1 MPTNA
6 MTTCL
11 WFDGTAEQ
19 AAQFYVATF
28 PDSAITRINRAP
40 MDYPS
45 GKAGDVLTVEF
56 TLRGQSFM
64 GLNGGPHFT
73 FNEAVSFQVHTDD
86 QDETDRYWEALTADG
101 GAESACSWC
110 KDKFGVSWQIVPRQ
124 LTAAMNSADPAVA
137 QRAMAAMM
145 TMTKIDI
152 AAIDRAVAAG
162 DPT

>member
-1 MPTNA
+1 MPANA

-19 AAQFYVATF
+19 AAHFYVATF

-56 TLRGQSFM
+56 TLLGQSFM

-86 QDETDRYWEALTADG
+86 QEQTDRYWALLTADG

-152 AAIDRAVAAG
+152 AAIDRAVADVDGA
-162 DPT
+162 

>member
-1 MPTNA
+1 MPPNA

-56 TLRGQSFM
+56 TLLGQSFM

-86 QDETDRYWEALTADG
+86 QEQTDRYWEALTADG

-124 LTAAMNSADPAVA
+124 LTEAMNSADPAVA
-137 QRAMAAMM
+137 QRAMAAVM

-152 AAIDRAVAAG
+152 AAIDRAVAGVEAI
-162 DPT
+162 

>member
-19 AAQFYVATF
+19 AAEFYVATF
-28 PDSAITRINRAP
+28 PDAAITRINRAP

-56 TLRGQSFM
+56 TLLGQSFM
-64 GLNGGPHFT
+64 GLNGGPHFI

-86 QDETDRYWEALTADG
+86 QEQTDRYWALLTADG
-101 GAESACSWC
+101 GVESSCSWC

-124 LTAAMNSADPAVA
+124 LTEAMKSADPAVA
-137 QRAMAAMM
+137 QRVMAAMM

-152 AAIDRAVAAG
+152 AAIDRAVAGLDAA
-162 DPT
+162 

>member
-1 MPTNA
+1 MTPNA
-6 MTTCL
+6 ITTCL

-28 PDSAITRINRAP
+28 PDSAITSINRSP
-40 MDYPS
+40 IDYPS

-56 TLRGQSFM
+56 TVLGQSFL
-64 GLNGGPHFT
+64 GLNAGPHFT

-86 QDETDRYWEALTADG
+86 QAQTDRYWNALTADG

-124 LTAAMNSADPAVA
+124 LTDALKSPDPKAAE
-137 QRAMAAMM
+137 RAMAAMM

-152 AAIDRAVAAG
+152 AAIERAIAG
-162 DPT
+162 VNPA